1 LCALV
6 VVIPG
11 EMATTSA
18 HKSSVAARGQ
28 DGAMTDEP
36 ALRMLLVHAHPDDET
51 LGNGATMAKYA
62 AAGAGVNLVTCTRG
76 EEGLVLVPELE
87 HLAAHRD
94 DRLGAH
100 RETELAKAMAALG
113 VRDHRFL
120 DTVALSGDE
129 RPAHYRDSG
138 MAWDAEHR
146 AVAAPDTGPD
156 AFARVEVDEAAARLA
171 AVVREVRPHVV
182 VTYEPGGGYGHPDH
196 VQAHRVA
203 MRGVELAAA
212 EGPGG
217 PPWTVPKVYWN
228 VLPEGLI
235 RAALREL
242 ASSEAAP
249 RGWSPDGPLPPMVV
263 PDEDV
268 TTAIDA
274 QEFVGHKRAA
284 LEAHATQVAVEG
296 DTVLVGDGAR
306 QPVVGIEFYRLV
318 AGTPGGPRDTDGRET
333 DLFAGVA

>member
-1 LCALV
+1 MSGMNDQ
-6 VVIPG
+6 PG
-11 EMATTSA
+11 
-18 HKSSVAARGQ
+18 R
-28 DGAMTDEP
+28 
-36 ALRMLLVHAHPDDET
+36 RMLLVHAHPDDET

-62 AAGAGVNLVTCTRG
+62 AEGAQVTLVTCTRG

-100 RETELAKAMAALG
+100 RETELAAAMATLG

-120 DTVALSGDE
+120 DTVPLPADDDGDGDDGNDAAGG
-129 RPAHYRDSG
+129 RHYRDSG
-138 MAWDAEHR
+138 MAWDADHR

-156 AFARVEVDEAAARLA
+156 AFARVEVDEAAARVA
-171 AVVREVRPHVV
+171 AVVREVRPQVV

-203 MRGVELAAA
+203 MRGIELAAA
-212 EGPGG
+212 DGPGG
-217 PPWTVPKVYWN
+217 SGWAVPKVYWN

-242 ASSEAAP
+242 AGSEAAP

-268 TTAIDA
+268 TTAIDGRD
-274 QEFVGHKRAA
+274 FVDLKRAA
-284 LEAHATQVAVEG
+284 LEAQPTQVALEG

-306 QPVVGIEFYRLV
+306 QPIVGVEFYRLV
-318 AGTPGGPRDTDGRET
+318 AGEPAGSRDADGRET
-333 DLFAGVA
+333 DLFGGVA